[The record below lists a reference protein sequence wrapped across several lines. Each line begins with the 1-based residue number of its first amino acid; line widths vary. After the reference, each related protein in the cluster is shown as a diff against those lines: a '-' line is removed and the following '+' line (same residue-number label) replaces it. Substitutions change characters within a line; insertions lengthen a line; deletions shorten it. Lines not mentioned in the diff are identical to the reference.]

1 MNVTARQRFW
11 PLKNWFRVERNAL
24 DNLEDAG
31 KRIEQAI
38 EKRDASKLKN
48 AITAYGAALNQA
60 DRHHGHLRPLEQE
73 AWKRARFF
81 FDDASTFYID
91 KLVPSLLFKAGQA
104 DVDFEAIAR
113 MLRHTVERHGD
124 PTEELGNALD
134 AMAENKSLEHESS
147 FGRFKI
153 LDNAGLPMQSTETLD
168 TKTLF
173 QALKQVDALFKRRK
187 LDYLLGGVLYLEHSP
202 GRRHGAAYMRR
213 SDRIEINT
221 DATAWAKSLTRNL
234 VHELG
239 HRIWFRFL
247 TSAQR
252 DRFSSQW
259 IEKGEDEEEPGT
271 RLPSVT
277 PYGTT
282 NRHED
287 FAETFTEV
295 VMGTQKDRRLAE
307 RLQSVLPKG
316 RVLSSVTADVK
327 AMNDFVAS
335 LNKALPPIE
344 QAAKRVETLLYEWQG
359 TGKVN
364 MRQLKLALTAHA
376 KQVAKLGELKLP
388 SNLRPGEREVLQDK
402 LNSLALFYV
411 QNVADETAKLKKQL
425 AKMEPKKAA
434 SAWQYR
440 IGDVAKMVREM
451 SIPGLVDA
459 AGRLV
464 EPELRFGGFTIL
476 DNHGIRE
483 VRARYWFEI
492 IARASK
498 LLKQKG
504 LDYLLYGKL
513 LLEPVEGWNGL
524 YHSRGDYITLDTG
537 ERGRPNDRMLYTFVH
552 ELGHRLWFKF
562 LDGGA
567 RDKFAGE
574 WVDQAADIDELY
586 RKMASMMKISKQEA
600 EEGWRVLSDG
610 WDMRTFRKWV
620 KSDNVRKLR
629 WFLALK
635 RVYALSVSE
644 TERFVTDDGV
654 TNKRAF
660 DLTREHFE
668 RLKARTVSRDASIGE
683 GEEGIR
689 RAQEQA
695 QERHDK
701 DMQSMHDD
709 VMRGIENIQFNKY
722 VLRNLLEPDRS
733 DVKTPLPRGMYRK
746 AFDFLPS
753 VRPSITKYGQT
764 NRMEDFAEVFAQTIL
779 GINKDRA
786 VQERLQSVLPKGRVL
801 SNVTTA
807 AFNRSAAFAVFK
819 HAVKQL
825 WGAQS
830 SESKDLQDA
839 KNRMVARL
847 TLKLSNDEPKG
858 GVMASLA
865 YDPRTV
871 RTIGDLLVSAAP
883 AYLLRISDRL
893 LEQSADVVKGIM
905 FHEALHVGYPK
916 HDKAFR
922 DMAAQHKIPLTE
934 SWTEEPGWKVQRK
947 DGSRYKTLRT
957 FETEEKAREWAM
969 DELKRTPGKYR
980 LSASVLSTE
989 PTHTPIDA
997 IARAAARALDA
1008 TYDVTGTTIE
1018 FEWSPAADPKHPT
1031 HRRTTPRLPRGRV
1044 IEFAGDPSRNQQYGP
1059 HRWTLLTKLPDIASD
1074 KRLLEIAMDEFDL
1087 DERDALDYINPSDIV
1102 ETAGAWDSQ
1111 VFVSRVW
1118 EELMAAGYATQDG
1131 AVVIDPPSVKLEY
1144 DYDGKELYR
1153 LVANVRLESD
1163 GTRYMWNG
1171 TFADARGRKVA
1182 TVDGRAD
1189 AARAERTFIAH
1200 MQAAL
1205 KQAEK
1210 KIAPRKYRAV
1220 GESLPLSQSA
1230 AKGAVA
1236 IEAEREL
1243 LYHGTRGPLAR
1254 AIMDKGLRQDSGF
1267 SNFGG
1272 QGGVLADAPAMPF
1285 KVGDLVRHGK
1295 YKNKIAKIVRF
1306 GTNDKG
1312 QTTVLL
1318 EPVPKGRKKTKELGL
1333 FKIWTT
1339 PDAIEAVASKYKVRT
1354 VKQLVREGYTE
1365 KQAELIHRNLTDKAD
1380 TDSWTARKVARDAA
1394 KYPRLSDRI
1403 SDPTVTVYRVVPR
1416 GVKNVEVGDYVFRT
1430 KQQAESFRDEY
1441 GFIRGQPNIITLVAP
1456 ASHFILPHRDD
1467 DELLYV
1473 GDIGMGVANATSFD
1487 KVLSPA
1493 TTKRLRADFLL
1504 LMKNVKRLHNYKQTL
1519 EWNDAVNRW
1528 AIRLERY
1535 IESASAE
1542 LGRFRRDEISPDLIK
1557 VWQQYLRAALWPLLV
1572 EIRATGFDRY
1582 EMATRYTYRQHNR
1595 LDVERRLFDDFA
1607 KQAPKF
1613 DARVKRVAR
1622 ESWKRFDQIL
1632 ETMQKS
1638 FGERGMK
1645 GLPIPQDER
1654 IDIEGFSVTLK
1665 NLSERGHYKPK
1676 DAVDNVRRALAYYR
1690 KRAAKTY
1697 PWLVRYRLPI
1707 ILDGEISLEK
1717 LAHYDPADKTIWLKA
1732 SALKPER
1739 LAHVIAHEMGHHVWH
1754 ERLSANDKAYWAAA
1768 IKGSRGPLDLRDA
1781 IKLGSFAALD
1791 KKLMQT
1797 DPVMALRLQ
1806 TFMHDPRFARYDMAT
1821 VEGIE
1826 RYLSEGND
1834 PVIQV
1839 TTEPITGYASKN
1851 DAEAFCEALGL
1862 LVGYGPRAVLPI
1874 VRERM
1879 RMLLPQL
1886 KVQASVT
1893 AAAKSG
1899 AYWLFNNG
1907 KLVELDDT
1915 HADYVEQNPKPF
1927 GLTAEEV
1934 EYQGDYLD
1942 FTLWPK
1948 EVATKLFKKAMRIA
1962 NSPHSVSFITASPL
1976 TARHIKQAQDVLSK
1990 LGVNLY
1996 RVQIVMGPW
2005 DGSTYRV
2012 PGNDFMFL
2020 KSPRDLKLA
2029 SAAVV
2034 TAAAPLAQ
2042 QLTTKMEALFRNFNE
2057 AESKKVAEWF
2067 EQSFG
2072 RIKQSRTP
2080 SGGKKVKE
2088 AADHMLW
2095 ELRSRANQMRDL
2107 EKARK
2112 QVEYVWRDKL
2122 QPHVAMLVKLFS
2134 DEGGVDVPTE
2144 LKVGGRLYENRVGLS
2159 GPKLR
2164 AFVQRLEELWKSL
2177 KGWRRMALK
2186 GELRVVLAGPKDFR
2200 GTSAGVYRSQQ
2211 DAMFVRATPKVM
2223 KRSAGTYGAPDYI
2236 MIHELGHRY
2245 EYKVRRLPV
2254 DFERQ
2259 QWWTTPYSR
2268 KDGEQFAELFALG
2281 HFNMTNWGTVE
2292 FGPVLERFEKVMSGA
2307 KVEEKPELPEHLKRF
2322 ARGAAT
2328 DELYHTTSLHGLA
2341 KILQSR
2347 TFLGGRHG
2355 GFVSFSEKPVFGD
2368 IQANDAVLVLD
2379 RTKLRNRVMPVEY
2392 DEAWYDRHPEHA
2404 AYVAGEGWREQYQEP
2419 EDCYDDEG
2427 WADENCVEQAYRDA
2441 ELMSFLY
2448 KKEERDWVARSSG
2461 DLRLPAEAFK
2471 RVVVPKQKLAAAEAL
2486 LKKLGL
2492 RMPVKVLR
2500 GKSKATAMVPRGTL
2514 RQTTAKDEVDP
2525 DQYRKERGRCP
2536 RGYGFDGEKCIK
2548 TPPKKG
2554 RDGPSDDV
2562 EDPPKGRGK
2571 GEDEKPAETALDD
2584 AKHAVEKV
2592 KKKLAKPQG
2601 PQAEVTKQ
2609 NPYGLDDETRGAKT
2623 AADLGG
2629 HEGLRK
2635 VLGHLEPSK
2644 LPPPDVDPSSIR
2656 VNLDGD
2662 NDSKAMMTWR
2672 DGKGRLQAAYTPKFL
2687 NRNAAVKWERVK
2699 KLEAKADKAIE
2710 SFGNRMQDG
2719 KLSTR
2724 ERDAAA
2730 IMTIIGKTGLRP
2742 GSTSGLKSTGHRG
2755 ISTLSADNVKVEG
2768 GSVSLEFVGK
2778 SGKTNRTKIDDPALA
2793 SYLTDRLKGKAGDE
2807 LLFDAREKDLPAT
2820 MEAGGVKG
2828 FKPKDFRTRIAG
2840 KIAAKT
2846 MAELADPPPPM
2857 PSNRTKAKK
2866 LIEQR
2871 IKEAS
2876 SAVADQLNNTPAMA
2890 KKAYINPAIFQT
2902 WAESVGASE
2911 YAAAAAMA
2919 RKPTADEL
2927 WKGALGVKLPGADEQ
2942 VDVHPELED
2951 DDQLDSVPEPE
2962 INSTV
2967 EGAVVER
2974 IVGPLLEAGHRDLA
2988 RAFVSRFDA

>member
-537 ERGRPNDRMLYTFVH
+537 ERGRPNDHMLYTFVH

-2034 TAAAPLAQ
+2034 AAADP
-2042 QLTTKMEALFRNFNE
+2042 ALE
-2057 AESKKVAEWF
+2057 AE
-2067 EQSFG
+2067 
-2072 RIKQSRTP
+2072 
-2080 SGGKKVKE
+2080 
-2088 AADHMLW
+2088 
-2095 ELRSRANQMRDL
+2095 
-2107 EKARK
+2107 EK
-2112 QVEYVWRDKL
+2112 
-2122 QPHVAMLVKLFS
+2122 
-2134 DEGGVDVPTE
+2134 
-2144 LKVGGRLYENRVGLS
+2144 LK
-2159 GPKLR
+2159 
-2164 AFVQRLEELWKSL
+2164 
-2177 KGWRRMALK
+2177 
-2186 GELRVVLAGPKDFR
+2186 
-2200 GTSAGVYRSQQ
+2200 
-2211 DAMFVRATPKVM
+2211 
-2223 KRSAGTYGAPDYI
+2223 
-2236 MIHELGHRY
+2236 
-2245 EYKVRRLPV
+2245 
-2254 DFERQ
+2254 
-2259 QWWTTPYSR
+2259 
-2268 KDGEQFAELFALG
+2268 
-2281 HFNMTNWGTVE
+2281 
-2292 FGPVLERFEKVMSGA
+2292 
-2307 KVEEKPELPEHLKRF
+2307 HLKRF

-2404 AYVAGEGWREQYQEP
+2404 AYVAGEGWREQYVEP

-2919 RKPTADEL
+2919 RKPTAADL